1 MTQTSSRPDPWARLI
16 APYKQAVWSR
26 SLIEAAV
33 TVGGLFA
40 VWTAAFVAFA
50 YGLWPV
56 ALLLVI
62 PSAGFMLRLFMMQH
76 DCGHG
81 SFFPHKAANDWTGR
95 VLGVL
100 TFTPYEY
107 WRRSHAMH
115 HAAAGDLDRRGLG
128 AVDTLTVE
136 EYRALSPLERFGYRL
151 YRHPVVMFGIGPAW
165 VFFIQHRVPF
175 GLWRDRGMWVST
187 VGTSLAMAATAALAI
202 WLLGV
207 APVLLI
213 VGLTVLL
220 TATVGVWLFYVQHQ
234 YEGVE
239 WVRSEDWKPGPAALA
254 TSSHYVLPGVLRWF
268 TANIGMHHVH
278 HLSSRIPYYR
288 LPEVLRAHPELD
300 AMNRIRLWE
309 SFRFASLTLWD
320 EAQRR
325 LVPFRAVTA

>member
-1 MTQTSSRPDPWARLI
+1 M
-16 APYKQAVWSR
+16 
-26 SLIEAAV
+26 

-40 VWTAAFVAFA
+40 VWAAAFVAFA
-50 YGLWPV
+50 YGWWPLS
-56 ALLLVI
+56 LLLIV
-62 PSAGFMLRLFMMQH
+62 PAAGFMLRLFMMQH

-128 AVDTLTVE
+128 AVDTLTVD
-136 EYRALSPLERFGYRL
+136 EYRALPPLKRFGYRL
-151 YRHPVVMFGIGPAW
+151 YRHPVVMFGVGPAW

-175 GLWRDRGMWVST
+175 GLWRERGMWVST
-187 VGTSLAMAATAALAI
+187 LGTSAVMAAAAGVAM
-202 WLLGV
+202 WLLGA

-220 TATVGVWLFYVQHQ
+220 TATIGVWLFYVQHQ
-234 YEGVE
+234 YEGVV
-239 WVRSEDWKPGPAALA
+239 WVRSDGWKPAPAALA
-254 TSSHYVLPGVLRWF
+254 TSSHYVLPGWLRWF
-268 TANIGMHHVH
+268 TANIGIHHVH

-300 AMNRIRLWE
+300 AMSRITLGQ
-309 SFRFASLTLWD
+309 SLRFAWLALWD
-320 EAQRR
+320 ERENR
-325 LVPFRAVTA
+325 LVSFRTAKAAA